1 MMKDIVKIPRVLLPN
16 ADVDLKK
23 WAVIACDQFTSQGQ
37 YWQQL
42 KDYCG
47 DVSALNIIFPEYYL
61 EKGNMEERIQS
72 INSYMQKYLSEG
84 VFREIDGVILTERI
98 TSYGHKRTGILLAL
112 DLEQYDFTT
121 GKLPIRATEAT
132 VKERLPVRLRIR
144 ENALLELPHV
154 LILIDDED
162 KTVVERARASVTE
175 DDLLYS
181 TELNMKG
188 GSVKGY
194 LLKDPQPILDAL
206 LALGSEER
214 MVKRYGDKTPF
225 LFAVGDGN
233 HSVATAK
240 LLWERIKPSLTESE
254 REAHPARYVL
264 AEVGNLY
271 DDDLVFEAIHRVI
284 FGAGKD
290 FIKEMSDA
298 LSGEGHVSL
307 LYRGEMY
314 GVSVPRVAAE
324 AVKAVQ
330 EFIDKYIASHEGV
343 SVDYIHG
350 DKNLAEVAAAKDGVA
365 IFMPVME
372 KSDLFPYV
380 VKHGSLP
387 RKTFSMGE
395 AEEKR
400 YYLESRVII
409 DNVRKE

>member
-1 MMKDIVKIPRVLLPN
+1 MMNDIVKIPRVLLPKE
-16 ADVDLKK
+16 DVDLKK

-37 YWQQL
+37 YWQKL

-47 DVSALNIIFPEYYL
+47 EISALNIIFPEYYL
-61 EKGNMEERIQS
+61 ERGNMEERINS
-72 INSYMQKYLSEG
+72 INSYMQRYLSEG
-84 VFREIDGVILTERI
+84 VFREIHGVILTERI
-98 TSYGHKRTGILLAL
+98 TSYGHKRTGLLLAL
-112 DLEQYDFTT
+112 DLEKYDFTT
-121 GKLPIRATEAT
+121 GTLPIRATEAT

-144 ENALLELPHV
+144 ENAPLELPHV
-154 LILIDDED
+154 LMLIDDEE
-162 KTVVERARASVTE
+162 KTVIEPARASVTE
-175 DDLLYS
+175 EDLLYS
-181 TELNMKG
+181 TELNMNG

-194 LLKDPQPILDAL
+194 LLKDPQTVIDKL
-206 LALGSEER
+206 LALADGDR
-214 MVKRYGDKTPF
+214 MLRRYGKKEPF

-240 LLWERIKPSLTESE
+240 LLWDRIKPTLTESE

-271 DDDLVFEAIHRVI
+271 EEDLMFEAIHRVV
-284 FGAGKD
+284 FGAGEK
-290 FIKEMSDA
+290 FIEEMTST
-298 LSGEGHVSL
+298 LTGEGHVSL
-307 LYRGEMY
+307 LYRDKMY

-330 EFIDKYIASHEGV
+330 EFIDRYIASHEGV

-350 DKNLAEVAAAKDGVA
+350 DGNLSEVAAAKDGVA

-400 YYLESRVII
+400 YYLESRKII
-409 DNVRKE
+409 EQ

>member
-1 MMKDIVKIPRVLLPN
+1 MKDIVRVPRVLLPKE
-16 ADVDLKK
+16 DVDLKK

-42 KDYCG
+42 KEYCG
-47 DVSALNIIFPEYYL
+47 ETSALNVIFPEYYL
-61 EKGNMEERIQS
+61 DKGDMEERIHS
-72 INSYMQKYLSEG
+72 INAYMRRYLTEG
-84 VFREIDGVILTERI
+84 VFREVNGVILTERT
-98 TSYGHKRTGILLAL
+98 TSYGHKRTGLLLAL

-121 GKLPIRATEAT
+121 GDHPIRATEAT

-144 ENALLELPHV
+144 ENAPLELPHV
-154 LILIDDED
+154 LILIDDEE
-162 KTVVERARASVTE
+162 KSVIEPARRSVTE
-175 DDLLYS
+175 ADLLYS
-181 TELNMKG
+181 TELNMNG

-194 LLKDPQPILDAL
+194 LLKDPESVLSSL
-206 LALGSEER
+206 LALAKEDR
-214 MVKRYGDKTPF
+214 MVRRYGSKDPF

-254 REAHPARYVL
+254 REYHPARYVL
-264 AEVGNLY
+264 AEVVNLY
-271 DDDLVFEAIHRVI
+271 EDDLVFEAIHRVI
-284 FGAGKD
+284 FGAGEA
-290 FIKEMSDA
+290 FVKELSET
-298 LSGEGHVSL
+298 LSGEGHITL
-307 LYRGEMY
+307 LYRDKMY

-330 EFIDKYIASHEGV
+330 DFIDGYIASHEGV

-400 YYLESRVII
+400 YYLECRRIVP
-409 DNVRKE
+409 DREE

>member
-1 MMKDIVKIPRVLLPN
+1 MKDIVRVPRILLPKE
-16 ADVDLKK
+16 DVDLKK

-47 DVSALNIIFPEYYL
+47 ETSALNIIFPEYYL
-61 EKGNMEERIQS
+61 DKGDMEERIHR
-72 INSYMQKYLSEG
+72 INSYMHRYLTSG
-84 VFREIDGVILTERI
+84 VFREVNGVILTERV
-98 TSYGHKRTGILLAL
+98 TSYGRKRTGLLLAL

-121 GKLPIRATEAT
+121 GTLPIRATEAT

-144 ENALLELPHV
+144 ENAPLELPHV
-154 LILIDDED
+154 LILIDDEA
-162 KTVVERARASVTE
+162 KSVIEPARANVSE
-175 DDLLYS
+175 EDLLYS

-188 GSVKGY
+188 GSIKGY
-194 LLKDPQPILDAL
+194 LLKDPEPVLDAL
-206 LALGSEER
+206 LALSNEER
-214 MVKRYGDKTPF
+214 MLRRYGEKRPF

-240 LLWERIKPSLTESE
+240 LMWERIKPSLTESE
-254 REAHPARYVL
+254 REYHPARYVL
-264 AEVGNLY
+264 AEVVNLY
-271 DDDLVFEAIHRVI
+271 EEDLIFEAIHRVI
-284 FGAGKD
+284 FGVGD
-290 FIKEMSDA
+290 SFIREMADS
-298 LSGEGHVSL
+298 LSGEGHISI
-307 LYRGEMY
+307 LYRDKMY

-330 EFIDKYIASHEGV
+330 EFIDGYIASHDGV

-400 YYLESRVII
+400 YYLECRSIVSER
-409 DNVRKE
+409 EE

>member
-1 MMKDIVKIPRVLLPN
+1 MEDIVRIPRVLLPKE
-16 ADVDLKK
+16 DVDLKK

-42 KDYCG
+42 KEYCG
-47 DVSALNIIFPEYYL
+47 EVSALNIIFPEYYL
-61 EKGNMEERIQS
+61 DKGDMEARIKR
-72 INSYMQKYLSEG
+72 INSYMHRYLTEG
-84 VFREIDGVILTERI
+84 VFREVNGMILTERI
-98 TSYGHKRTGILLAL
+98 TSYGHKRTGLLLAL
-112 DLEQYDFTT
+112 DLEKYDFTT

-144 ENALLELPHV
+144 ENAPLELPHV
-154 LILIDDED
+154 LILIDDE
-162 KTVVERARASVTE
+162 KKSVIEPVRASVTE

-188 GSVKGY
+188 GSIKGY
-194 LLKDPQPILDAL
+194 LVKDPEPVLKKML
-206 LALGSEER
+206 SLSSEER
-214 MVKRYGDKTPF
+214 MLRRYGDKTPF

-254 REAHPARYVL
+254 REYHPARYVL
-264 AEVGNLY
+264 AEIVNLY
-271 DDDLVFEAIHRVI
+271 EEDLVFEAIHRVI
-284 FGAGKD
+284 FGAGED
-290 FIKEMSDA
+290 FINELTASLK
-298 LSGEGHVSL
+298 GEGHLTL
-307 LYRGEMY
+307 LYRDKMY
-314 GVSVPRVAAE
+314 GVSVPRLAAE

-330 EFIDKYIASHEGV
+330 EFIDGYIASHEGV

-350 DKNLAEVAAAKDGVA
+350 DKNLTEVAAAKDGVA

-400 YYLESRVII
+400 YYLEC
-409 DNVRKE
+409 RKIV